1 MHREISINTAK
12 SNTLIPL
19 TNPHA
24 VCGRPTLKDAECS
37 VWNGSVRELCQRSI
51 YERTIM
57 SELTDNHCISI
68 ELSIDCKF
76 SDGLFVDCK
85 CSKTEV
91 ARNQND
97 YQHRRLVRSEEDK
110 ILTTD
115 ATFIS
120 SQMVLKIKQTR
131 QLLLQ

>member
-1 MHREISINTAK
+1 
-12 SNTLIPL
+12 
-19 TNPHA
+19 
-24 VCGRPTLKDAECS
+24 
-37 VWNGSVRELCQRSI
+37 
-51 YERTIM
+51 M

-91 ARNQND
+91 ARNKND
-97 YQHRRLVRSEEDK
+97 YQHRRLVRSEEDT